1 MQKNIIGIYT
11 DETLVAP
18 TINKLREEGVEVK
31 DVHTPFPVFEIIEAM
46 KLKTTFPYWGFAF
59 GVMGFSLT
67 FWFLYWTFVVSY
79 PLNIGGKPSL
89 TLSFVIILFVMV
101 INITVMSSLTAFF
114 VKEKKGPGTKPRF
127 DFDGVNDDKFVL
139 VVEKTKKMTDED
151 TGKISDIIRNS
162 GAIDVQEKEFS

>member
-1 MQKNIIGIYT
+1 
-11 DETLVAP
+11 
-18 TINKLREEGVEVK
+18 
-31 DVHTPFPVFEIIEAM
+31 
-46 KLKTTFPYWGFAF
+46 
-59 GVMGFSLT
+59 
-67 FWFLYWTFVVSY
+67 
-79 PLNIGGKPSL
+79 
-89 TLSFVIILFVMV
+89 LFVMV

-114 VKEKKGPGTKPRF
+114 VKEKKGPGTKPKF